1 MLSFYDKHNNKL
13 YTKLVELSRNI
24 FFYKDVSLK
33 DNFETRVILIFI
45 HLSLILI
52 IFKKKNKKKFPQ
64 NIFDNIFLNIEYHLR
79 EIGHGDVSVNK
90 KMKILN
96 RNFYDILLKIEEKKI
111 DKFTINASM
120 IKKHLLNEIND
131 ESKYMSKL
139 TSYFEDFYDFCFE
152 LDHNIMLKGQIN
164 YKN

>member
-1 MLSFYDKHNNKL
+1 
-13 YTKLVELSRNI
+13 
-24 FFYKDVSLK
+24 
-33 DNFETRVILIFI
+33 
-45 HLSLILI
+45 
-52 IFKKKNKKKFPQ
+52 
-64 NIFDNIFLNIEYHLR
+64 
-79 EIGHGDVSVNK
+79 
-90 KMKILN
+90 MKILN